1 MLNKKCSHGDEV
13 MKTIVVCIAISMLLG
28 GIAISMNL
36 LLGMSIHQAWFDI
49 FNPFQVMEPIEVAVL
64 FSLISL
70 WIFNTCLHLFRK
82 TKQHKKPEQ
91 RPH

>member
-1 MLNKKCSHGDEV
+1 
-13 MKTIVVCIAISMLLG
+13 MKTVVVCIVISMLLG
-28 GIAISMNL
+28 SIAISMNL

-49 FNPFQVMEPIEVAVL
+49 FNPFQVMEPIELAVL

-82 TKQHKKPEQ
+82 KNQHKEPEQ

>member
-1 MLNKKCSHGDEV
+1 M
-13 MKTIVVCIAISMLLG
+13 MKTVVVCIVISMLLG
-28 GIAISMNL
+28 SIAISMNL

-49 FNPFQVMEPIEVAVL
+49 FNPFQVMEPIELAVL

-82 TKQHKKPEQ
+82 KNQHKEPEQ

>member
-1 MLNKKCSHGDEV
+1 MLNKKCIHGDEM
-13 MKTIVVCIAISMLLG
+13 MKTVVVCIVISMLLG
-28 GIAISMNL
+28 SIAISMNL

-49 FNPFQVMEPIEVAVL
+49 FNPFQVMEPIELAVL

-82 TKQHKKPEQ
+82 KNQHKEPEQ